1 MEFKL
6 ISSHLKSKILR
17 LKSPCLLFTFYPF
30 FWIYLTT
37 QSWIWLERRMG
48 NDDTLRFFERRE
60 RADDLSILVQD
71 DPQFGT
77 MCHLFGLSFAVSH
90 WRGSCIQLSC
100 ALITSSKKN
109 TLLLG

>member
-1 MEFKL
+1 
-6 ISSHLKSKILR
+6 
-17 LKSPCLLFTFYPF
+17 
-30 FWIYLTT
+30 
-37 QSWIWLERRMG
+37 MG

-90 WRGSCIQLSC
+90 
-100 ALITSSKKN
+100 
-109 TLLLG
+109 